1 MSETLGSLCDKLIIT
16 ELKKL
21 HTSDQIKLE
30 AIQERIIILKEELD
44 EYVNLATQ
52 GKIAKNRLV
61 VASNKIYNES
71 KYVRYDATLSLGGY
85 ICELSRINL
94 ELWKEQEKVY
104 EFESVPTNLKNQVIH
119 SLAQLNLERNELI
132 ERIDLLFFDAIRPL
146 LDEQPEEI

>member
-21 HTSDQIKLE
+21 HSFDEIRIT
-30 AIQERIIILKEELD
+30 AIQERIIILQEELD
-44 EYVNLATQ
+44 EFVEHAMQ

-61 VASNKIYNES
+61 VASNKVYNDS
-71 KYVRYDATLSLGGY
+71 KFVPYDMSLQIGGY

-104 EFESVPTNLKNQVIH
+104 EFESVPVSLKDQVIH
-119 SLAQLNLERNELI
+119 RLAQLNLERNEVI
-132 ERIDLLFFDAIRPL
+132 ERIDLLFFNTIEPL
-146 LDEQPEEI
+146 LGD